1 MLKKILISLIGV
13 LCLVFIL
20 RNEIIKQYLSYEI
33 TKIIKYE
40 TSIGSL
46 DYSIKKNKLVVKDLR
61 IKNPD
66 GYKNVYALWINDV
79 SIDNP
84 VIQND
89 KLIINTIKINNADIY
104 YDNNNGALN
113 FKEISENIKR
123 YLHEKKILAVKEN
136 ENVSKAKTKEVA
148 ENKELIR
155 NEEPSIIFIN
165 NLQVK
170 DSFINLSYKFMLKK
184 SISIPLEDYI
194 NVSQELD
201 TLLNKFN
208 SYIQVTS
215 KKIKASKRRS
225 DLLKIFPK
233 WEKQI
238 NKFNQELDKS
248 EPLNF

>member
-1 MLKKILISLIGV
+1 MFNKILISLVAIF
-13 LCLVFIL
+13 CLIFIL

-40 TSIGSL
+40 TSIGDL
-46 DYSIKKNKLVVKDLR
+46 DYSIKKNKLVIKDLK

-66 GYKNVYALWINDV
+66 GYKNIFALWISEV

-89 KLIINTIKINNADIY
+89 KLIINAIKINNADIF
-104 YDNNNGALN
+104 YDNNNGVIN

-123 YLHEKKILAVKEN
+123 YLHAKKSLVVKEN
-136 ENVSKAKTKEVA
+136 ETTSNINPNKDE
-148 ENKELIR
+148 ENKQIVKT
-155 NEEPSIIFIN
+155 EEPSIIFIN

-170 DSFINLSYKFMLKK
+170 DSYITLYYKFMLKK
-184 SISIPLEDYI
+184 SVSIPLEDYI

-208 SYIQVTS
+208 SYIEVTA

-238 NKFNQELDKS
+238 NKLNQELDKS
-248 EPLNF
+248 EPINF